1 MAPTPSH
8 RMEAVELVEEDLP
21 AGPTTMGGR
30 QGRQTTRTSAD
41 GPPPGSGAPPGTGRR
56 GAARTLRRW
65 WPIALPL
72 VLVVAAGSAVSAQ
85 RERARVDRVA
95 AVPGMVRP
103 LDGAPRELWRV
114 PAGPGDQVVAAGG
127 GVAVVGD
134 RQGVWRVTSVDARTG
149 DERWSTQLTRVAS
162 VAAEAGAVV
171 CPGGGSDVGGLL
183 VCLVRSSPPVYADA
197 FAAAPGTTR
206 IVALDSA
213 DGTVAGEWAVGDA
226 VVSVARRGD
235 DVVLVT
241 EDPDGIVHAAR
252 HDALTGATRW
262 SYEARQAVGSD
273 GYVDVASAE
282 ATGEHLLLGG
292 YGTAVLDLDDGAELF
307 WARYLS
313 FVLTRSDGERF
324 GTWSASRGG
333 ALHGASGRKLR
344 DLPALPV
351 RPAVDDGT
359 ADDVVVLDTGR
370 ELSASGAYTGAPLWT
385 LGTDLEVALVVAG
398 QLVLAAPGRQMSVD
412 AHTGEVA
419 WDVATGAGAFGL
431 VSDGAL
437 VLTAEPGADGAPV
450 LTARGVEDGVG
461 YWSRPLPAGT
471 SSLVVEGGALL
482 ARTAHELVALG

>member
-21 AGPTTMGGR
+21 TSPTTVGGR
-30 QGRQTTRTSAD
+30 KGGQTARPSAEE
-41 GPPPGSGAPPGTGRR
+41 PPPGSEAPPGAARR
-56 GAARTLRRW
+56 GVARAVRRW

-85 RERARVDRVA
+85 RERARADRVA

-103 LDGAPRELWRV
+103 LDGAPSELWRV

-134 RQGVWRVTSVDARTG
+134 RQGVWRVTAVDARTG
-149 DERWSTQLTRVAS
+149 DERWSTRLTRVAS
-162 VAAEAGAVV
+162 VAVEAGAVV
-171 CPGGGSDVGGLL
+171 CPGGADVGELL
-183 VCLVRSSPPVYADA
+183 VCLVRAPAPVYADA
-197 FAAAPGTTR
+197 LAAAPGAAR

-313 FVLTRSDGERF
+313 FVLTRSDSERF

-370 ELSASGAYTGAPLWT
+370 ELSAAGAYTGTPLWT
-385 LGTDLEVALVVAG
+385 LDTDLEVALVVAG
-398 QLVLAAPGRQMSVD
+398 HLVLAAPGRQMSVD

-419 WDVATGAGAFGL
+419 WDVATRAGAFAL

-450 LTARGVEDGVG
+450 LTARGVEDGVE